1 MRALSRILI
10 AVAVGALVAPALAG
24 AASTASGTRGV
35 VVQRDAKAGVVV
47 VATRS
52 GNLLRVKFAKP
63 GKLAMGTVVK
73 LVGSRVLIVGHAHKA
88 KLHGIVMRRH
98 AHTFALEGN
107 GSVLAVSSPS
117 PPAPGQQVTATVQVT
132 PTELDDD
139 DGDEEVNGQQA
150 ASAEIHGT
158 VASQTATTLFLNVAG
173 FPASGLPIGLGSMT
187 IPALPVGTPVEAR
200 VALGPDPANPNA
212 IVLTL
217 VSLHLDNGNHH
228 EHGDFVKAEGTV
240 MAVTEAGPM
249 GGTDGSITIDGEHG
263 VVTFVIP
270 AGFGATGVKPGD
282 DVEAKGT
289 ASATPGGN
297 PTLVRLEGGN
307 NNDEAGNNDDN
318 SGNSGGDD
326 SGHGGHSGSG
336 GGDD

>member
-24 AASTASGTRGV
+24 AASTASGTR
-35 VVQRDAKAGVVV
+35 GVVV

-139 DGDEEVNGQQA
+139 NGDEEVDGQQA
-150 ASAEIHGT
+150 ASAEILGT

-212 IVLTL
+212 IILTL

-228 EHGDFVKAEGTV
+228 EHGDFVKAEGKV

-249 GGTDGSITIDGEHG
+249 GGAGGSITIDGEHG

-270 AGFGATGVKPGD
+270 AGFGATGVMPGD

-307 NNDEAGNNDDN
+307 NNDEVGNSDDN